1 MITTAYKYR
10 LKHRAIRGY
19 SRPKAVAQTNKMSLP
34 TEETDNPTDT
44 PLKSSSRERK
54 LTEKGQ
60 EKHKEDIKKR
70 VKTFNKAYDSWK
82 LVARETR
89 TKLKTLCSLEDLNKL
104 QQGIEAKH
112 DAVRQQY
119 EPILRNSSTT
129 SEIVNKMDACVTLT
143 KEICNLISNRLETVN
158 EDYNNQLE
166 KERVRETLNK
176 NEYGSVFG
184 YTKTETASS
193 LESSEESSYHSDSTS
208 TQSGRVD
215 AEAELAAKLEQ
226 SKAMEEIQA
235 QKAHLH
241 KLESEWKLKEAKM
254 LSEMKQREVEMQQQL
269 EQERAKLQQLQ
280 AEKDVA
286 IAAAR
291 VRAYDSFEGFENHN
305 EEVNNKTN
313 PACYRKL
320 KTEPQLNPAA
330 TSFQPRHAASEMT
343 MTQESVSLAQ
353 AIASSLS
360 MNRLPVPEPT
370 TFSGDPLRFT
380 DWKMSFMTLIDRK
393 PLPASEKMFYLKNYL
408 AGEARKAVEGF
419 FYRDS
424 ENAYNGAWKVLQDRY
439 GNPFII
445 QKAFRDKLVKWPK
458 ISANDPLALREF
470 ADFLQSC
477 TEAIPHVKGLAIL
490 NDCEENH
497 KLLKKLPEW
506 IVRKWSRIVVD
517 ELDTS
522 GSYPDLTCFT
532 EFLSREARI
541 ACNPIASPLLI
552 NFKPIDDR
560 IPKRA
565 KAFNTNT
572 QTKSFAQEKQ
582 EVNNNKPKSPCFV
595 CKSEAHGI
603 TKCPTFAAKSVEDK
617 KTFIHENRLCFGC
630 LRKGHMT
637 KDCRRRHTCNAC
649 NRRHPTCL
657 HEDRKQRPVEAIMNS
672 STSTEEHASQ
682 ETHKVMSHTSTQRTS
697 ATSSIVPVFVSS
709 VQEPHREIL
718 TYAILDTQSDST
730 FVLDDVLD
738 KLNVDVQPVKL
749 KLSTMTAIDTI
760 ISSKS
765 VHGLQV
771 RGLYSESCIQ
781 LQQAYSR
788 DFIPVDKSYVP
799 TKETALLWPHL
810 RNLADKL
817 PPLQDCDVGLLIGY
831 DCPAALAPREVILG
845 DKNQPFAQRSEL
857 GWSIIGS
864 SNPHL
869 DRQGSQSFVHR
880 LTVKE
885 LPVPAATDVLK
896 ALESD
901 FIERTHEDKYVS
913 QEDVHF
919 IQFLSNHITQK
930 EDGHYEMPLP
940 FKGNSPPNLP
950 NNKRLATVRLQCLK
964 KKLKANKQYYDQY
977 KTFME
982 ETIDKGDAEPA
993 PTTSEGQTEWYLPHH
1008 GIYHPRKPNK
1018 LRVVFDCSAKFY
1030 GVSLNDTLLT
1040 GPDLINPL
1048 VGVLCRFRKEAVAI
1062 ICDIER
1068 MFYQFSVTPESRNYL
1083 KFLWWKGGDLE
1094 KEPQEYRMAVHLFGA
1109 ASSPGCANFG
1119 LKHLARQH
1127 KANYPLASTFVEK
1140 NFYVDDG
1147 LVSVP
1152 SVDEAKKLITESQEL
1167 CKRGGLRLHKFNSNE
1182 EAALSCL
1189 DSSERAANVEPLG
1202 FDSTPSERALG
1213 IQWSIKDDTFSFNI
1227 SLKDQPSTRRGC
1239 LSVIASLYDPLGF
1252 IAPFS
1257 LSGKR
1262 ILQELCHR
1270 GIGWDDSLPE
1280 DIKPRWE
1287 EWINGLLKLK
1297 EVSIPRCYHPHDF
1310 QNIVSVELHHFS
1322 DASCVG
1328 YGACSYLRYKN
1339 DKNEVHCSL
1348 VMAKARVAPSK
1359 VTSIPRLEL
1368 AAAVVSAK
1376 VSVLLKGELDM
1387 KIDQEFF
1394 WTDSQVVLGYI
1405 NNDARRFHIFVA
1417 NRVQLIRDNSDPSQW
1432 YYVETSENPA
1442 DHASRGLHASDI
1454 HSTNWL
1460 RGPKFLWERELHLT
1474 PSTPAE
1480 LLVGDPEVKTI
1491 QVLAT
1496 EAKNCNDILKRL
1508 SQFSSWTTL
1517 VKVVARIKR
1526 LRSKQKHSEHVTVE
1540 EREKAAEAVI
1550 KIVQQQAFPHEIKM
1564 LQSEKDL
1571 PNSSSLFSLD
1581 PIWSEGLLCVG
1592 GRLKQSSLCHKIKH
1606 PVILPNNSHIT
1617 KLIVSHYHAKTCHQ
1631 GRSQT
1636 QMELRT
1642 NGFWVIGG
1650 SKLVAKLIHTCVL
1663 CRKLRRPTENQRMA
1677 ELPKERLEASA
1688 PFTNSGMDCFGPFIV
1703 KKARKE
1709 YKRYGLIFTC
1719 LYSRAVHI
1727 EMLEDLSTDS
1737 FINALRCFISLRGAV
1752 RQLHCDQG
1760 SNFVGARNEF
1770 KEALKQCDTKLLEIF
1785 LSERQCEFVF
1795 NSPSASHAGGVWER
1809 QIRTVRNVLNATFA
1823 QCPGRLD
1830 DASLR
1835 TLLYEAMAIVNSRPL
1850 TVDGINDPH
1859 ALEPLT
1865 PNHLIMMKSKVAL
1878 PPPGVFVKEDLYT
1891 TKRWRRVQ
1899 YLIEQFWGRW
1909 KKEYLLNISTRQK
1922 WHLPQRNLRAND
1934 IVIIKDDNLPRNHWQ
1949 LGRVVETVQDS
1960 DGLVRRVKVQV
1971 GERKSQR
1978 KQDPPSKPSVIER
1991 PVQKLVLLLEN

>member
-1 MITTAYKYR
+1 
-10 LKHRAIRGY
+10 
-19 SRPKAVAQTNKMSLP
+19 MSLT
-34 TEETDNPTDT
+34 TEETDYPTHT
-44 PLKSSSRERK
+44 SRRSSSRERK

-60 EKHKEDIKKR
+60 EMHDQR
-70 VKTFNKAYDSWK
+70 VKKCENTFNKAYNSWK

-89 TKLKTLCSLEDLNKL
+89 TKLKTLCSFEDLNRLHKDI
-104 QQGIEAKH
+104 QTKY
-112 DAVRQQY
+112 DAVRVPY
-119 EPILRNSSTT
+119 ESILRDSDTT
-129 SEIVNKMDACVTLT
+129 PEIVKKMDACSTLT
-143 KEICNLISNRLETVN
+143 KEICDLISNRLETID
-158 EDYNNQLE
+158 EDYNDQLE

-176 NEYGSVFG
+176 VEYGSVFG
-184 YTKTETASS
+184 LTRTETVSS
-193 LESSEESSYHSDSTS
+193 FELSEKVSEHHSSTS
-208 TQSGRVD
+208 IHSSRVD

-235 QKAHLH
+235 QQAHLH
-241 KLESEWKLKEAKM
+241 KLESEWKL
-254 LSEMKQREVEMQQQL
+254 REVEMQRQL
-269 EQERAKLQQLQ
+269 EQERARLQQLQ
-280 AEKDVA
+280 AEKEVA

-291 VRAYDSFEGFENHN
+291 VKAYNGFDCFENHN
-305 EEVNNKTN
+305 EEINNKTSC
-313 PACYRKL
+313 AHHRIQ
-320 KTEPQLNPAA
+320 TEPHLNPNAV
-330 TSFQPRHAASEMT
+330 SFQPHQVAPEMT
-343 MTQESVSLAQ
+343 TTEESVSLAQ
-353 AIASSLS
+353 AIASSLT
-360 MNRLPVPEPT
+360 MNRLPVPEPN

-380 DWKMSFMTLIDRK
+380 DWKMSFMTLIDKK
-393 PLPASEKMFYLKNYL
+393 PIPASEKMFYLKNYL

-424 ENAYNGAWKVLQDRY
+424 ENAYNGAWRVLQDRY

-445 QKAFRDKLVKWPK
+445 QKAFRDKLTKWPK
-458 ISANDPLALREF
+458 ISANDSLALREF

-477 TEAIPHVKGLAIL
+477 TEAIPYIKGLSIL

-506 IVRKWSRIVVD
+506 IIRKWSRIVVE
-517 ELDTS
+517 ELDTC
-522 GSYPDLTCFT
+522 GNYPDLACFT
-532 EFLSREARI
+532 EFLSKEARI
-541 ACNPIASPLLI
+541 VCNPIASSLLM
-552 NFKPIDDR
+552 NFKHINANM
-560 IPKRA
+560 PKSA

-572 QTKSFAQEKQ
+572 QPKSFSQETQKT
-582 EVNNNKPKSPCFV
+582 NFSKPKPPCIV
-595 CKSEAHGI
+595 CKSDTHGI
-603 TKCPTFAAKSVEDK
+603 TKCPTFTAKSVEDK
-617 KTFIHENRLCFGC
+617 RAFIHENQLCFGC

-637 KDCRRRHTCNAC
+637 KVCKRRHTCSIC
-649 NRRHPTCL
+649 SRRHPTCL
-657 HEDRKQRPVEAIMNS
+657 HENREPNPADEMTNNF
-672 STSTEEHASQ
+672 TSTEERASQ
-682 ETHKVMSHTSTQRTS
+682 ETHKVVSHTSTQHAS

-730 FVLDDVLD
+730 FVLEDVLE
-738 KLNVDVQPVKL
+738 KLDVNVQPVKL

-765 VHGLQV
+765 VYGLQV
-771 RGLYSESCIQ
+771 RGLHSETCIP

-831 DCPAALAPREVILG
+831 DCPAALAPLEVILG
-845 DKNQPFAQRSEL
+845 DKTQPFAQRSEL

-869 DRQGSQSFVHR
+869 DRQGNQSFVHR

-885 LPVPAATDVLK
+885 LPVPPATDVLK
-896 ALESD
+896 VLESD
-901 FIERTHEDKYVS
+901 FIERTYEDKHVS

-919 IQFLSNHITQK
+919 IKFLSDHITQK
-930 EDGHYEMPLP
+930 KDGHYEMPLP
-940 FKGNSPPNLP
+940 FKSNNPPNLP

-964 KKLKANKQYYDQY
+964 KKLEANKQYYDQY
-977 KTFME
+977 KLFME
-982 ETIDKGDAEPA
+982 ETINKGDAEPA
-993 PTTSEGQTEWYLPHH
+993 PTTSEGETEWYLPHH
-1008 GIYHPRKPNK
+1008 GVYHPRKPDK
-1018 LRVVFDCSAKFY
+1018 LRVVFDCSAKFH

-1068 MFYQFSVTPESRNYL
+1068 MFHQFSVTPESRNFL
-1083 KFLWWKGGDLE
+1083 KFLWWKGGDL
-1094 KEPQEYRMAVHLFGA
+1094 KQEPQEYRMTVHLFGA

-1127 KANYPLASTFVEK
+1127 KGSYPLASTFLEK

-1147 LVSVP
+1147 LVSVS
-1152 SVDEAKKLITESQEL
+1152 SVDEAKQLISEAQEL
-1167 CKRGGLRLHKFNSNE
+1167 CKRGSLHLHKFNSNE

-1189 DSSERAANVEPLG
+1189 NFADRAINLKPLG
-1202 FDSTPSERALG
+1202 FDPDPSECALG

-1227 SLKDQPSTRRGC
+1227 SLKNQPSTRRGC

-1252 IAPFS
+1252 ISPFS

-1262 ILQELCHR
+1262 ILQELCRR
-1270 GIGWDDSLPE
+1270 GIGWDDPLPN
-1280 DIKPRWE
+1280 DINPRWE

-1297 EVSIPRCYHPHDF
+1297 EVSIPRCFHPKHF
-1310 QNIVSVELHHFS
+1310 HKIVRTELHHFS
-1322 DASCVG
+1322 DASSIG

-1339 DKNEVHCSL
+1339 DRDEVHCSL

-1368 AAAVVSAK
+1368 AAAVISAK
-1376 VSVLLKGELDM
+1376 VSVMLKRELDM
-1387 KIDQEFF
+1387 KIDQEIF

-1405 NNDARRFHIFVA
+1405 NNDARRFHIYVA
-1417 NRVQLIRDNSDPSQW
+1417 NRVQLIRNNSNPNQW
-1432 YYVETSENPA
+1432 YYVDTLENPA

-1460 RGPKFLWERELHLT
+1460 RGPKFLWEQELHLT
-1474 PSTPAE
+1474 PSTPTD

-1491 QVLAT
+1491 QVLAAET
-1496 EAKNCNDILKRL
+1496 INCNDMLRRL
-1508 SQFSSWTTL
+1508 SQFSLWATL

-1526 LRSKQKHSEHVTVE
+1526 LRSKQKQRREYVTVE
-1540 EREKAAEAVI
+1540 ERENAVETVI
-1550 KIVQQQAFPHEIKM
+1550 KIVQQQAFSHEIKM
-1564 LQSEKDL
+1564 LQGGKNL
-1571 PNSSSLFSLD
+1571 PSSSSLFCLD
-1581 PIWSEGLLCVG
+1581 PIWSKGLLCVG
-1592 GRLKQSSLCHKIKH
+1592 GRLKQSSLCHKVKH
-1606 PVILPNNSHIT
+1606 PVILPNDSYIT
-1617 KLIVSHYHAKTCHQ
+1617 KLIVSHYHAETCHQ
-1631 GRSQT
+1631 GRTQT
-1636 QMELRT
+1636 QMELRS
-1642 NGFWVIGG
+1642 NGFWIIGG
-1650 SKLVAKLIHTCVL
+1650 SKLVAKVIHTCVP
-1663 CRKLRRPTENQRMA
+1663 CRKLRRPTENQQMA

-1688 PFTNSGMDCFGPFIV
+1688 PFTYSGMDCFGPFIV

-1760 SNFVGARNEF
+1760 SNFIGARNEF
-1770 KEALKQCDTKLLEIF
+1770 KEALKQCDIKLLEIF
-1785 LSERQCEFVF
+1785 LTERQCEFVF
-1795 NSPSASHAGGVWER
+1795 NAPTASHAGGVWER

-1823 QCPGRLD
+1823 QYPGRLD
-1830 DASLR
+1830 DPSLR

-1850 TVDGINDPH
+1850 TVDGINDPQ

-1865 PNHLIMMKSKVAL
+1865 PNHLILMKSKVAL
-1878 PPPGVFVKEDLYT
+1878 PPPGAFVNEDLYS

-1909 KKEYLLNISTRQK
+1909 KKEYLFNISTRQK
-1922 WHLPQRNLRAND
+1922 WHLPRRNLRVND
-1934 IVIIKDDNLPRNHWQ
+1934 IVIIKDDNLLRNHWK
-1949 LGRVVETVQDS
+1949 LGRVVESFPDK

-1971 GERKSQR
+1971 GERKPQGKHDS
-1978 KQDPPSKPSVIER
+1978 PSKPSVIER
-1991 PVQKLVLLLEN
+1991 PIQKLVVLLEAE

>member
-1 MITTAYKYR
+1 
-10 LKHRAIRGY
+10 
-19 SRPKAVAQTNKMSLP
+19 MSL
-34 TEETDNPTDT
+34 TAEKTDNPIDM

-60 EKHKEDIKKR
+60 EMQKQDAKKHD
-70 VKTFNKAYDSWK
+70 KTFNKAYNYWK
-82 LVARETR
+82 VTARETR
-89 TKLKTLCSLEDLNKL
+89 TKLKTLCTLEDLNEL
-104 QQGIEAKH
+104 QQDIETKH

-119 EPILRNSSTT
+119 EPILRNTCIT
-129 SEIVNKMDACVTLT
+129 PEIVNKMDACVTLT
-143 KEICNLISNRLETVN
+143 KEICNLITNRLENIN

-166 KERVRETLNK
+166 KERVRATLNK

-184 YTKTETASS
+184 HTITETTSS
-193 LESSEESSYHSDSTS
+193 SESSEVPSNHSGTSSTHSS
-208 TQSGRVD
+208 RVD
-215 AEAELAAKLEQ
+215 AEAELAAKMEQ
-226 SKAMEEIQA
+226 SKAMGEIQT
-235 QKAHLH
+235 QQAHVH
-241 KLESEWKLKEAKM
+241 KLENEWKLKEAKM
-254 LSEMKQREVEMQQQL
+254 LSEMKLREVEMQQKL

-280 AEKDVA
+280 AEKEVA

-291 VRAYDSFEGFENHN
+291 VRAYDSFEGFGDHN
-305 EEVNNKTN
+305 EEINNKTN
-313 PACYRKL
+313 FACYRKL
-320 KTEPQLNPAA
+320 KTESPLNPDATLFQPCQA
-330 TSFQPRHAASEMT
+330 TSEKT
-343 MTQESVSLAQ
+343 TQESVSLVQ

-360 MNRLPVPEPT
+360 LNRLPVPEPT
-370 TFSGDPLRFT
+370 MFSGDPLRFT

-393 PLPASEKMFYLKNYL
+393 PLPVSEKMFYLKNYL

-419 FYRDS
+419 FYRDT
-424 ENAYNGAWKVLQDRY
+424 EDAYNGAWNVLQDRY
-439 GNPFII
+439 GNPFIV
-445 QKAFRDKLVKWPK
+445 QKAFRDKLIKWPK
-458 ISANDPLALREF
+458 IPTNDPRALQEF
-470 ADFLQSC
+470 SDFLQSC
-477 TEAIPHVKGLAIL
+477 TEAIPHVSGLAIL
-490 NDCEENH
+490 NDCEENQ

-522 GSYPDLTCFT
+522 GNYPNFACFA
-532 EFLSREARI
+532 EFLKREARI
-541 ACNPIASPLLI
+541 ACNPITSPLLT
-552 NFKPIDDR
+552 NFKHVDDR

-572 QTKSFAQEKQ
+572 QPKGFTQERQ
-582 EVNNNKPKSPCFV
+582 EATNSKPKWPCFV

-603 TKCPTFAAKSVEDK
+603 TRCPTFAVKSIKDR

-637 KDCRRRHTCNAC
+637 KDCKRRHTCNTC

-657 HEDRKQRPVEAIMNS
+657 HEDRKQEPAEVTTNS
-672 STSTEEHASQ
+672 STSTEEHSGQ
-682 ETHKVMSHTSTQRTS
+682 VTHQVMSHTLTQHAS
-697 ATSSIVPVFVSS
+697 VTSSIVPVFVSS
-709 VQEPHREIL
+709 VQEPHREVL
-718 TYAILDTQSDST
+718 TYAMLDTQSDST
-730 FVLDDVLD
+730 FILEDVLH
-738 KLNVDVQPVKL
+738 KLSVDVKPVKL

-760 ISSKS
+760 IPSQS

-771 RGLYSESCIQ
+771 RGLHSETFIQ

-788 DFIPVDKSYVP
+788 DFIPVDKSYIP

-810 RNLADKL
+810 KNLADKI
-817 PPLQDCDVGLLIGY
+817 PPLQDCDIGLLIGY

-845 DKNQPFAQRSEL
+845 DTNQPFAQRSEL

-864 SNPHL
+864 TNPHL
-869 DRQGSQSFVHR
+869 DRQGNQSFVHR

-885 LPVPAATDVLK
+885 LPVPMATDVLK

-901 FIERTHEDKYVS
+901 FIERAYEDKYVS
-913 QEDVHF
+913 QEDVYF
-919 IQFLSNHITQK
+919 IQFLSNHITQNQ
-930 EDGHYEMPLP
+930 DSHYEMPLP

-950 NNKRLATVRLQCLK
+950 NNKKLATIRLQCLK

-982 ETIDKGDAEPA
+982 EIINKGDAEPA
-993 PTTSEGQTEWYLPHH
+993 PSTSEGQTEWYLPHH
-1008 GIYHPRKPNK
+1008 GIYHPRKPDK
-1018 LRVVFDCSAKFY
+1018 LRVVFDGSSKFH
-1030 GVSLNDTLLT
+1030 GISLNDSLLT
-1040 GPDLINPL
+1040 GPDLINSL
-1048 VGVLCRFRKEAVAI
+1048 VGVLCRFRKEVVAI

-1068 MFYQFSVTPESRNYL
+1068 MFYQFSVAPESRNYL
-1083 KFLWWKGGDLE
+1083 KFLWWKGGDME
-1094 KEPQEYRMAVHLFGA
+1094 KEPQEYRMTVHLFGA

-1119 LKHLARQH
+1119 LKHLAQQH
-1127 KANYPLASTFVEK
+1127 KVSHPLASTFVEK

-1147 LVSVP
+1147 LTSVS
-1152 SVDEAKKLITESQEL
+1152 SVEEAKKLIIESQEL
-1167 CKRGGLRLHKFNSNE
+1167 CKKGGMRLHKFNSNE

-1189 DSSERAANVEPLG
+1189 E
-1202 FDSTPSERALG
+1202 PSERAVNSEPLG
-1213 IQWSIKDDTFSFNI
+1213 LGPAPSECALGVQWSIKEDTFNFNI

-1239 LSVIASLYDPLGF
+1239 LSVIASLFDPLGF
-1252 IAPFS
+1252 IAPFT

-1270 GIGWDDSLPE
+1270 GIGWDDPLPE

-1297 EVSIPRCYHPHDF
+1297 EISIPRCYHPHDF
-1310 QNIVSVELHHFS
+1310 HNIIRVELHHFS

-1328 YGACSYLRYKN
+1328 YGMCSYLRYKN
-1339 DKNEVHCSL
+1339 DQGEVHCRL
-1348 VMAKARVAPSK
+1348 IMAKARVAPSK

-1368 AAAVVSAK
+1368 TAAVVSTK
-1376 VSVLLKGELDM
+1376 VSAMLKSELDM

-1405 NNDARRFHIFVA
+1405 NNDSRRFHIFVA

-1432 YYVETSENPA
+1432 HYVDTSENPA

-1454 HSTNWL
+1454 QSTNWL
-1460 RGPKFLWERELHLT
+1460 QGPKFLWERELYPT
-1474 PSTPAE
+1474 RSIPTE
-1480 LLVGDPEVKTI
+1480 LLVGDPEVKVI
-1491 QVLAT
+1491 QVLT
-1496 EAKNCNDILKRL
+1496 TDVRNCNDILERL
-1508 SQFSSWTTL
+1508 SRFSSWTTL
-1517 VKVVARIKR
+1517 IKAVARIKR
-1526 LRSKQKHSEHVTVE
+1526 LRFKQQCSEHVTVE

-1550 KIVQQQAFPHEIKM
+1550 KIVQQQAFAQEIKI
-1564 LQSEKDL
+1564 LQGGKDI

-1581 PIWSEGLLCVG
+1581 PIWSEGLLHVG
-1592 GRLKQSSLCHKIKH
+1592 GRLKNSSLCHKVKH

-1631 GRSQT
+1631 GRGQT

-1663 CRKLRRPTENQRMA
+1663 CRKLRRPTESQRMA

-1688 PFTNSGMDCFGPFIV
+1688 PFTYSGMDCFGPFIV

-1737 FINALRCFISLRGAV
+1737 FINALRCFISLRGAIQ
-1752 RQLHCDQG
+1752 QLQCDQG
-1760 SNFVGARNEF
+1760 SNFVGASNEF
-1770 KEALKQCDTKLLEIF
+1770 KEALKQCDTKLLEVF
-1785 LSERQCEFVF
+1785 LSEKQCEFVF
-1795 NSPSASHAGGVWER
+1795 NAPSASHAGGVWER
-1809 QIRTVRNVLNATFA
+1809 QIRTVRSVLNATFA
-1823 QCPGRLD
+1823 QCPGRMD

-1878 PPPGVFVKEDLYT
+1878 PPPGVFVKEDLYA

-1899 YLIEQFWGRW
+1899 YLIEQFWSRW

-1922 WHLPQRNLRAND
+1922 WHLPRRNFRVND
-1934 IVIIKDDNLPRNHWQ
+1934 IVIIKDDNLPRNQWQ
-1949 LGRVVETVQDS
+1949 LGRVLETVQDS
-1960 DGLVRRVKVQV
+1960 DGLVRRVKVKV
-1971 GERKSQR
+1971 GAHKAQGNRCSF
-1978 KQDPPSKPSVIER
+1978 SKHSVIER
-1991 PVQKLVLLLEN
+1991 PIQKLVLLLEM

>member
-1 MITTAYKYR
+1 
-10 LKHRAIRGY
+10 
-19 SRPKAVAQTNKMSLP
+19 
-34 TEETDNPTDT
+34 
-44 PLKSSSRERK
+44 
-54 LTEKGQ
+54 
-60 EKHKEDIKKR
+60 
-70 VKTFNKAYDSWK
+70 
-82 LVARETR
+82 
-89 TKLKTLCSLEDLNKL
+89 
-104 QQGIEAKH
+104 
-112 DAVRQQY
+112 
-119 EPILRNSSTT
+119 
-129 SEIVNKMDACVTLT
+129 MDACVVLT
-143 KEICNLISNRLETVN
+143 KEICDLISNRLETIDEV
-158 EDYNNQLE
+158 YNDQLE
-166 KERVRETLNK
+166 KERVREMLNK
-176 NEYGSVFG
+176 KEYGSVFG
-184 YTKTETASS
+184 LTKTETVS
-193 LESSEESSYHSDSTS
+193 SSESTEKSSKLSSSAIIHNS
-208 TQSGRVD
+208 RVD

-226 SKAMEEIQA
+226 SKATEEIQA
-235 QKAHLH
+235 QRAHLH

-254 LSEMKQREVEMQQQL
+254 LSEIKQREVEIQQQL

-280 AEKDVA
+280 ATKEVA

-291 VRAYDSFEGFENHN
+291 VRAYDSFE
-305 EEVNNKTN
+305 EEIDNRTSS
-313 PACYRKL
+313 AHYR
-320 KTEPQLNPAA
+320 TH
-330 TSFQPRHAASEMT
+330 PRLDPDAASFRPHQAVPEVT
-343 MTQESVSLAQ
+343 MTQESASLAQ

-370 TFSGDPLRFT
+370 TFSGDPLKFT
-380 DWKMSFMTLIDRK
+380 DWKMSFITLIDRK
-393 PLPASEKMFYLKNYL
+393 PLPASEKIFYLKNYL

-424 ENAYNGAWKVLQDRY
+424 EDAYNGAWKVLQDRY

-445 QKAFRDKLVKWPK
+445 QKAFRDKLMKWQK
-458 ISANDPLALREF
+458 ISTNDPLALREF

-497 KLLKKLPEW
+497 KLLRKLPEW

-522 GSYPDLTCFT
+522 GNNPDLACFT

-541 ACNPIASPLLI
+541 ACNPIASPLVI
-552 NFKPIDDR
+552 NFKPVDDR

-565 KAFNTNT
+565 KAFNTSIQPNSLP
-572 QTKSFAQEKQ
+572 KEKQ
-582 EVNNNKPKSPCFV
+582 ETNNSKPKLPCSV
-595 CKSEAHGI
+595 CKSETHGI
-603 TKCPTFAAKSVEDK
+603 TRCPTFTAKSVEDK
-617 KTFIHENRLCFGC
+617 RAFIHENRLCFGC

-637 KDCRRRHTCNAC
+637 KDCKRRHTCNTC

-657 HEDRKQRPVEAIMNS
+657 HEDRNQRPVETITNS
-672 STSTEEHASQ
+672 STSTEEHANQ
-682 ETHKVMSHTSTQRTS
+682 EMHKVLSHASTQRSS

-718 TYAILDTQSDST
+718 TYAILDTQSDSS
-730 FVLDDVLD
+730 FVLEDVLD
-738 KLNVDVQPVKL
+738 KLNVDVQSVKL

-765 VHGLQV
+765 VHDLQV
-771 RGLYSESCIQ
+771 RGLYSKICIQ

-788 DFIPVDKSYVP
+788 DFIPVDKSYIP
-799 TKETALLWPHL
+799 MKETASLWPHL

-831 DCPAALAPREVILG
+831 DCPSALAPLEVVLG

-864 SNPHL
+864 TNPHL

-885 LPVPAATDVLK
+885 LPVPSATDVLK
-896 ALESD
+896 TLESD
-901 FIERTHEDKYVS
+901 FIERTYEDKYVS
-913 QEDVHF
+913 QDDVHF
-919 IQFLSNHITQK
+919 IQFLSDHIRQK

-940 FKGNSPPNLP
+940 FKGKGPPNLP

-964 KKLKANKQYYDQY
+964 KKLKANKQYYVQY

-982 ETIDKGDAEPA
+982 ETINKGDAEPA
-993 PTTSEGQTEWYLPHH
+993 PTTSEGETEWYLPHH
-1008 GIYHPRKPNK
+1008 
-1018 LRVVFDCSAKFY
+1018 
-1030 GVSLNDTLLT
+1030 
-1040 GPDLINPL
+1040 
-1048 VGVLCRFRKEAVAI
+1048 
-1062 ICDIER
+1062 
-1068 MFYQFSVTPESRNYL
+1068 
-1083 KFLWWKGGDLE
+1083 
-1094 KEPQEYRMAVHLFGA
+1094 
-1109 ASSPGCANFG
+1109 
-1119 LKHLARQH
+1119 
-1127 KANYPLASTFVEK
+1127 
-1140 NFYVDDG
+1140 
-1147 LVSVP
+1147 VSVP
-1152 SVDEAKKLITESQEL
+1152 SVEEAKKLITEAREL
-1167 CKRGGLRLHKFNSNE
+1167 CKIGGLRLHKFNSNE

-1189 DSSERAANVEPLG
+1189 SPSERAANIEPLG
-1202 FDSTPSERALG
+1202 FDPTPSESALG
-1213 IQWSIKDDTFSFNI
+1213 IQWLIKDDTFSFNI

-1270 GIGWDDSLPE
+1270 GIEWDDPLPE
-1280 DIKPRWE
+1280 DVKPRWE
-1287 EWINGLLKLK
+1287 EWIKGLLKLK

-1310 QNIVSVELHHFS
+1310 HNIDRVELHHFS
-1322 DASCVG
+1322 DASCIG

-1339 DKNEVHCSL
+1339 DKDEVHCSL

-1376 VSVLLKGELDM
+1376 ASVVLKGELDM

-1417 NRVQLIRDNSDPSQW
+1417 NRVQLIRDNSDPNQW
-1432 YYVETSENPA
+1432 HYVDTSENPA
-1442 DHASRGLHASDI
+1442 DHASRGLRASDI

-1460 RGPKFLWERELHLT
+1460 RGPKFLWERELQIT
-1474 PSTPAE
+1474 PRSPAD

-1496 EAKNCNDILKRL
+1496 ETNNCNDILKRL
-1508 SQFSSWTTL
+1508 SRFSSWTTL
-1517 VKVVARIKR
+1517 VKVVARIER
-1526 LRSKQKHSEHVTVE
+1526 LGSKQKQHSEHVTVE
-1540 EREKAAEAVI
+1540 ERKKAAETVI
-1550 KIVQQQAFPHEIKM
+1550 RIVQQQAFPQEIKM
-1564 LQSEKDL
+1564 LQGKREL
-1571 PNSSSLFSLD
+1571 PNSSSLFNLN
-1581 PIWSEGLLCVG
+1581 PVWSEGLLCVG
-1592 GRLKQSSLCHKIKH
+1592 GRLKQSSLCHKVKH
-1606 PVILPNNSHIT
+1606 PVILPNNSPAT

-1631 GRSQT
+1631 GRNQT
-1636 QMELRT
+1636 QMELRA

-1650 SKLVAKLIHTCVL
+1650 SKLVSKLIRTCVL
-1663 CRKLRRPTENQRMA
+1663 CRKLRRPTENQQMA
-1677 ELPKERLEASA
+1677 ELPRERLEASA
-1688 PFTNSGMDCFGPFIV
+1688 PFTYSGMDCFGPFIV

-1709 YKRYGLIFTC
+1709 SKRYGLIFTC

-1752 RQLHCDQG
+1752 RQLRCDQG
-1760 SNFVGARNEF
+1760 SNFIGARSEF

-1785 LSERQCEFVF
+1785 LTERQCEFVF

-1809 QIRTVRNVLNATFA
+1809 QIRTIRNVLNAVFA

-1835 TLLYEAMAIVNSRPL
+1835 TLFYEVMAIVNSRPL
-1850 TVDGINDPH
+1850 TVDGINDPQ
-1859 ALEPLT
+1859 AMEPLT
-1865 PNHLIMMKSKVAL
+1865 PNHLITMKSKVAL
-1878 PPPGVFVKEDLYT
+1878 PPPGVFVKEDLYA

-1909 KKEYLLNISTRQK
+1909 KREYLLNISTRQK
-1922 WHLPQRNLRAND
+1922 WHLPQRNLKVDD

-1949 LGRVVETVQDS
+1949 LGRVVETVQES

-1971 GERKSQR
+1971 GERKPHR
-1978 KQDPPSKPSVIER
+1978 KQDPHSKPSVIER